1 VAAGVV
7 ATPPETGYHGGASS
21 ESGFGFE
28 GMNTDECLKSESEE
42 RAYERKERRE
52 RKKLDK

>member
-1 VAAGVV
+1 VV

-28 GMNTDECLKSESEE
+28 GMNTDECLKREEWEWRESVW
-42 RAYERKERRE
+42 
-52 RKKLDK
+52 